1 MPSIEINSNNKHMAT
16 IIVEGK
22 LVFVKAIFDVTHVS
36 LYEAKQIADEIA
48 PQTNVEVT
56 FDPKKFGW
64 TIETLKEIV
73 TRANSIHN
81 SVKVL
86 SYE

>member
-1 MPSIEINSNNKHMAT
+1 MAT

-22 LVFVKAIFDVTHVS
+22 LAFVKAIFDVTDVS

-48 PQTNVEVT
+48 PQTNVEVI

-64 TIETLKEIV
+64 TIKTLKEIV
-73 TRANSIHN
+73 TMANSV
-81 SVKVL
+81 SDRVKVI